1 MLWRNFV
8 AKYSLLFIALFI
20 IIYTIWGTIIYRSQ
34 QDLLIDISLQHNLT
48 ETEQINAQL
57 TSLRTSLISIGML
70 TVVLMILF
78 SYFLSRRLSRSLKR
92 MVESTKNI
100 IAGKYDTK
108 LPILSH
114 DELGEFS
121 MSFNRMS
128 RQLGNQFSALS
139 QEKEILFSVIGS
151 MKDGVITMNLD
162 GDTII
167 SNREA
172 EDFMSNLKYES
183 NQVDKFNHYFQS
195 VITEKIGQNFKINLQ
210 GRDWEIVFSPLH
222 KSNKIQGV
230 VAILRDVTEE
240 EQLNQF
246 RETFI
251 ANVSHELRT
260 PISLIH
266 GYSEAIIDEVTDTVD
281 EQRDL
286 AKVIY
291 EESDRL
297 GRLVTELLDLTKLK
311 SGHLNLRVEKHP
323 IKPFLEK
330 IERKFTKAF
339 NQHGIS
345 FIVRYDGKPAELKF
359 DYDRLEQVLTNLIDN
374 AIKHTPE
381 NGEITLEIIDNKH
394 EGIFTIKDTGSG
406 IANEDLP
413 FVFEQFYMADKY
425 RAQIKKSKKGTG
437 LGLSLVIQII
447 EAHEGTISVQ
457 SKLGEGTI
465 FKFNLPK

>member
-8 AKYSLLFIALFI
+8 AKYSLLFIVLFI
-20 IIYTIWGTIIYRSQ
+20 IIYTVWGTIIYRSQ
-34 QDLLIDISLQHNLT
+34 QDLLIEISLHHNFT

-57 TSLRTSLISIGML
+57 TSLKISLISIGIV

-92 MVESTKNI
+92 MVEDKNSI
-100 IAGKYDTK
+100 MAGKYDTK
-108 LPILSH
+108 LPIMSH

-121 MSFNRMS
+121 MAFNRMS

-183 NQVDKFNHYFQS
+183 NQINKFNHYFQS
-195 VITEKIGQNFKINLQ
+195 IITEKVGQNFKINLQ

-246 RETFI
+246 RDRKSTRL
-251 ANVSHELRT
+251 NSSHVA
-260 PISLIH
+260 ISYAVFCLKKKSNRKR
-266 GYSEAIIDEVTDTVD
+266 YIDEI
-281 EQRDL
+281 
-286 AKVIY
+286 VI
-291 EESDRL
+291 L
-297 GRLVTELLDLTKLK
+297 
-311 SGHLNLRVEKHP
+311 
-323 IKPFLEK
+323 
-330 IERKFTKAF
+330 
-339 NQHGIS
+339 
-345 FIVRYDGKPAELKF
+345 
-359 DYDRLEQVLTNLIDN
+359 
-374 AIKHTPE
+374 
-381 NGEITLEIIDNKH
+381 
-394 EGIFTIKDTGSG
+394 
-406 IANEDLP
+406 
-413 FVFEQFYMADKY
+413 FV
-425 RAQIKKSKKGTG
+425 
-437 LGLSLVIQII
+437 
-447 EAHEGTISVQ
+447 
-457 SKLGEGTI
+457 
-465 FKFNLPK
+465 